1 MEIIQEFKD
10 VKISNESVIVKSTMS
25 FELTPEDIR
34 EMIAYVRS
42 EKNDKLLLQ
51 YKDLP
56 DEELATVIVE
66 EYKKELYSTLEKLCR
81 E

>member
-25 FELTPEDIR
+25 FELTLEDIR

-66 EYKKELYSTLEKLCR
+66 ECKKELYSTLEKLCR

>member
-1 MEIIQEFKD
+1 MEIIQKFKD

>member
-56 DEELATVIVE
+56 NEELATVIVE

>member
-66 EYKKELYSTLEKLCR
+66 EYKKELYGTLEKLCR

>member
-66 EYKKELYSTLEKLCR
+66 EYKKELYSTLEKLYR

>member
-25 FELTPEDIR
+25 FELTLEDIR
-34 EMIAYVRS
+34 EMIVYVRS

-66 EYKKELYSTLEKLCR
+66 EYKKETYSTLEKLCR

>member
-1 MEIIQEFKD
+1 MEIVQEFKD
-10 VKISNESVIVKSTMS
+10 VKISNESVTVKSTMS

>member
-34 EMIAYVRS
+34 EMITYVRS

>member
-56 DEELATVIVE
+56 DEELATVIIE

>member
-1 MEIIQEFKD
+1 MYG
-10 VKISNESVIVKSTMS
+10 VK
-25 FELTPEDIR
+25 
-34 EMIAYVRS
+34 
-42 EKNDKLLLQ
+42 KNDKLLLQ